1 MRERVR
7 VRLASVLHSV
17 TFCNAYNVLMAEELL
32 TVNEAAERLG
42 SNRVQ
47 IWRLIRDGLLEAK
60 VNPLDRRQKLIP
72 LSAIEKLE
80 SEGRRK
86 K

>member
-1 MRERVR
+1 VTF
-7 VRLASVLHSV
+7 LLHSA

-32 TVNEAAERLG
+32 TINEAAERLG

>member
-1 MRERVR
+1 MGVR
-7 VRLASVLHSV
+7 VAFVLHSV

-32 TVNEAAERLG
+32 TINEAAERLG